1 MVSIVT
7 YDTFRILKA
16 CRSIEEANMG
26 IVSQVERMRSDA
38 SRVRDSLGETESVL
52 RDVVDQFRNAQ
63 NRLKA
68 SYQNHLRVMKLVDE
82 VMETSPV
89 FADIRSSG
97 K

>member
-7 YDTFRILKA
+7 YDTFRVLKA

-26 IVSQVERMRSDA
+26 IISQVERMRSDA
-38 SRVRDSLGETESVL
+38 SRVRDNLGETENVL

-63 NRLKA
+63 GRLKA